1 MQQSNPKNRLS
12 DEDLHKK
19 YNEYKEAFALKQ
31 LKTFF
36 ESHKK
41 EEWFLE
47 KYHPKYIQER
57 AIVTKELKKDLY
69 KQFISDLKE
78 GLLDKINNDTSE
90 DGVKQEGL
98 SNFFFF
104 FKKKVI
110 LSIIINYYNI

>member
-1 MQQSNPKNRLS
+1 MQHSSPKNRHS
-12 DEDLHKK
+12 DEELHKK

-47 KYHPKYIQER
+47 KYHPKYVQER
-57 AIVTKELKKDLY
+57 AHVTKELKKNLY
-69 KQFISDLKE
+69 KNFISDLKG

-90 DGVKQEGL
+90 DIKQEGL
-98 SNFFFF
+98 IS
-104 FKKKVI
+104 
-110 LSIIINYYNI
+110 